1 MAAVTELLRLDH
13 VLGNLRAVTA
23 RLDEV
28 TDTLTW
34 DTGLGTVVWAGLTD
48 EGKAAS
54 EEVGCT
60 FSGGRVTFAVEG
72 AATPDIG
79 VIAIGY

>member
-28 TDTLTW
+28 TNGLTW
-34 DTGLGTVVWAGLTD
+34 DTGLGKVVWAGLTD
-48 EGKAAS
+48 EAAAAS

-60 FSGGRVTFAVEG
+60 LSGGTVTFAIQG
-72 AATPDIG
+72 SAHPDIG
-79 VIAIGY
+79 AIAIGY

>member
-1 MAAVTELLRLDH
+1 MAAVTETLRLDH

-23 RLDEV
+23 YLDEV
-28 TDTLTW
+28 TNGLTW

-48 EGKAAS
+48 QAAAAS

-60 FSGGRVTFAVEG
+60 FSGGRVTLVIQG
-72 AATPDIG
+72 AAHPDISA
-79 VIAIGY
+79 IAIGY